1 MKLELTDIY
10 IYPVKSLAGIRLT
23 ESKVELRG
31 LQYDRRW
38 MITDLS
44 GQFITQREIPALAQ
58 IGTLIE
64 PPYSVLFDRNAPN
77 DRYAIPLLSSDYT
90 DSEIDVT
97 VWDDDV
103 VATLVGDEADEWLSE
118 KLDQPVHLVAMPT
131 DAQRIAD
138 PRFAPE
144 GQYVSFAD
152 GFPFLLIGTA
162 SLDDLNSRLAQPV
175 PMNRFRPNL
184 VFSGAAAYEEDS
196 FGHFKIGEQHFQGV
210 KPCGRCMITT
220 IDQKTA
226 AKGAEPLKTLST
238 YRMEGKKI
246 LFGQNVIWTGSEEG
260 VIRVGEEIVLL

>member
-38 MITDLS
+38 MITDPS
-44 GQFITQREIPALAQ
+44 GQFITQREIPAMAQ
-58 IGTLIE
+58 IGTVIE
-64 PPYSVLFDRNAPN
+64 PPYLVLFDRNAPN
-77 DRYAIPLLSSDYT
+77 DRIAIPLLSSDYT

-103 VATLVGDEADEWLSE
+103 VATMVGDEADEWLSE
-118 KLDQPVHLVAMPT
+118 KLDQPVHLVAMPAA
-131 DAQRIAD
+131 AQRIAD

-184 VFSGAAAYEEDS
+184 VFSGAAAYDEDS
-196 FGHFKIGEQHFQGV
+196 FSHFKIGEQHFQGV

-260 VIRVGEEIVLL
+260 LIRVGEEIVLL